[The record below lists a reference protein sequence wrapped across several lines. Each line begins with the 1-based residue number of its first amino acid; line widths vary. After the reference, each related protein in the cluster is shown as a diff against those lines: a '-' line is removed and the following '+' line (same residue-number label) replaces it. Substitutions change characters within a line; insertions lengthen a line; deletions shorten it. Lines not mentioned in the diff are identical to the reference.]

1 MIFFF
6 LVTTTTI
13 FRRGF
18 LITDRTSY
26 AFLFL
31 TAVIFS
37 LRFPSVERLLHN
49 NYSYKLLV
57 ILLYLIVLLFFI
69 SNTLLRFFILFEASL
84 MPITLLIL
92 GWGYQRE
99 RIIATYYLLIYTLFF
114 SIPLIVSILI
124 IINRNSSQALIN
136 DYINIRV
143 FIRWIL
149 LSPFL
154 TKFPI
159 YFLHLWLPK
168 AHVEASIVGSI
179 LLAAILLKIGLYGV
193 LRINSIFYNYHLT
206 TIIVGVV
213 GTICR
218 VIICLFQSDLKRL
231 IAYSRV
237 LHITSIFLILEI
249 ALSLRIK
256 TIIMIGVVHG
266 FVSSSLFFYSGVLY
280 ASRSTRLMFFL
291 QGTLLRRPIIRLYL
305 AIRAIT
311 NFGVPPLISIYR
323 ELLTIITIVNWR
335 RVILSIIIIITF
347 LRCYYNLYLWNRI
360 SHGKHS
366 YVKDKTIYIHFN
378 LISFSF
384 FWLIVFFI
392 LYSNLLLPT

>member
-1 MIFFF
+1 
-6 LVTTTTI
+6 
-13 FRRGF
+13 
-18 LITDRTSY
+18 
-26 AFLFL
+26 
-31 TAVIFS
+31 
-37 LRFPSVERLLHN
+37 
-49 NYSYKLLV
+49 
-57 ILLYLIVLLFFI
+57 
-69 SNTLLRFFILFEASL
+69 

-114 SIPLIVSILI
+114 SIPLIVSILL
-124 IINRNSSQALIN
+124 IINRNSSQTLIN
-136 DYINIRV
+136 DYLNIRV

-149 LSPFL
+149 LTPFL

-168 AHVEASIVGSI
+168 AHVEASIVGSV

-193 LRINSIFYNYHLT
+193 LRINFIFYNFHLT
-206 TIIVGVV
+206 TVIVRVVGV
-213 GTICR
+213 ICR
-218 VIICLFQSDLKRL
+218 TIICLFQSDLKRL

-237 LHITSIFLILEI
+237 LHITSMFLILEI
-249 ALSLRIK
+249 ALSTRIK
-256 TIIMIGVVHG
+256 AIIIIGVVHG

-280 ASRSTRLMFFL
+280 TNRSTRLMFFL
-291 QGTLLRRPIIRLYL
+291 QGGLLRRPIISMYL
-305 AIRAIT
+305 ALRVTT

-335 RVILSIIIIITF
+335 RIILPIIIIITF
-347 LRCYYNLYLWNRI
+347 LSCYYNLYLWNII
-360 SHGKHS
+360 SHGKYS
-366 YVKDKTIYIHFN
+366 YVKDNTIHVHFG

-392 LYSNLLLPT
+392 LYSNLLIFS